1 MFNDSKSEPTDTY
14 DILERVVDE
23 AKCKPGWFFS
33 LVDGPNKSKVLHI
46 TLEETNNYDHSQK
59 FMVTHCHPVPC
70 ATFNEKSWRR
80 WVFEQ
85 CLRTMNHEIGEALN
99 FNGVRPF
106 APMHGPGEDPYTVH
120 EWRTEQEALTTQNGS
135 LREGPV

>member
-1 MFNDSKSEPTDTY
+1 MSENTF
-14 DILERVVDE
+14 DILRKVVAE
-23 AKCKPGWFFS
+23 ARCKPGWTFR
-33 LVDGPNKSKVLHI
+33 LVDEDGALRLYIRMLDDVS
-46 TLEETNNYDHSQK
+46 NYDHSK
-59 FMVTHCHPVPC
+59 PFAPNHVHPVPTV
-70 ATFNEKSWRR
+70 TFNEKSWRR

-120 EWRTEQEALTTQNGS
+120 EWRSEQDALTTQDGS
-135 LREGPV
+135 IRSGPV